1 MSNYKDL
8 LPKITTFIFDYDGV
22 LTDGTVIMLPDGEGL
37 RNGNVKDGYALQ
49 LAIKNGYRVVIISG
63 GRSVS
68 MERRMESL
76 RIKDIFL
83 GVNDKLTVFRKFC
96 IENNI
101 KPENILYMGDDIP
114 DLEVMSEAGVAC
126 CPLDAAQE
134 IKNIS
139 HYISHIPGGRG
150 CVRDIIEQ
158 VMKIH
163 GKWMNGDAYHW

>member
-8 LPKITTFIFDYDGV
+8 LPKIATFIFDYDGV
-22 LTDGTVIMLPDGEGL
+22 LTDGSVIMLPDGEGL
-37 RNGNVKDGYALQ
+37 RSGHVKDGYALQ
-49 LAIKNGYRVVIISG
+49 LAIKKGYRVVIISG
-63 GRSVS
+63 GRSAS

-76 RIKDIFL
+76 HIQNVFL
-83 GVNDKLTVFRKFC
+83 GVNDKLAVFRKFC
-96 IENNI
+96 ADNNI
-101 KPENILYMGDDIP
+101 QPENVLYMGDDIP
-114 DLEVMSEAGVAC
+114 DHKVMLEVGVAC

-139 HYISHIPGGRG
+139 HYISHLPGGRG

>member
-8 LPKITTFIFDYDGV
+8 LPRITTFIFDYDGV
-22 LTDGTVIMLPDGEGL
+22 LTDGSVIVLPDGEGL

-49 LAIKNGYRVVIISG
+49 LALKNGYRIAIISG
-63 GRSVS
+63 GRSAS
-68 MERRMESL
+68 MERRMEML
-76 RIKDIFL
+76 RVTDVFL
-83 GVNDKLTVFRKFC
+83 GVTDKLAVFRQFC
-96 IENNI
+96 SDNNLL
-101 KPENILYMGDDIP
+101 PENILYMGDDIP
-114 DLEVMSEAGVAC
+114 DYQVMREVGVAC

-134 IKNIS
+134 IKNIA
-139 HYISHIPGGRG
+139 HYISDFAGGRG

>member
-22 LTDGTVIMLPDGEGL
+22 LTDGSVIMLPDGEGL
-37 RNGNVKDGYALQ
+37 RSGHVKDGYALQ
-49 LAIKNGYRVVIISG
+49 LAIKKGYRVVIISG
-63 GRSVS
+63 GRSAS

-76 RIKDIFL
+76 HIQNVFL
-83 GVNDKLTVFRKFC
+83 GVNDKLAVFRKFC
-96 IENNI
+96 ADNNI
-101 KPENILYMGDDIP
+101 QPENVLYMGDDIP
-114 DLEVMSEAGVAC
+114 DHKVMLEVGVAC

-139 HYISHIPGGRG
+139 HYISHLPGGRG